1 MPAPRSHVHIQDL
14 VLAVPWIKLEL
25 YFSHPVK
32 ADTLQPSLAIRLYN
46 GLLGGFDKTAGISK
60 VQWVLPCASRH
71 QCCIRLALLAKR
83 RAGKLILSAPG
94 NALLDKDLIRRN
106 RFVHL
111 RELP

>member
-1 MPAPRSHVHIQDL
+1 MV
-14 VLAVPWIKLEL
+14 
-25 YFSHPVK
+25 
-32 ADTLQPSLAIRLYN
+32 QPT
-46 GLLGGFDKTAGISK
+46 D
-60 VQWVLPCASRH
+60 QPPPSRH

-111 RELP
+111 RELPMKVRSSIQGERFDIPVWKKVMVNRRF